1 MILGSPISLGPQIWI
16 LADLT
21 GPAHIALV
29 AHRQLPTA
37 TSPAAGN
44 HVAAILRL
52 HAFAESVDLG
62 PAAIVGLKCS
72 FRHLNNF
79 LRAG

>member
-1 MILGSPISLGPQIWI
+1 MV

-21 GPAHIALV
+21 GPAHVALIAD
-29 AHRQLPTA
+29 RQLPTA

-44 HVAAILRL
+44 DVATIFGV
-52 HAFAESVDLG
+52 HALAKSVDLG

-72 FRHLNNF
+72 FRH
-79 LRAG
+79 